1 MNVLVDRHHASLYYS
16 MQLLGDRLGWD
27 IYTPIGHEWWD
38 EWYWSFGRGTYND
51 DRLAQQY
58 LNTANWDYVVR
69 GQPLRLPEYHA
80 WDSEY
85 PDRVIKGV
93 TLAQARTM
101 TWDYVVATLQDNQ
114 TGFAKFARES
124 GAQLIFQVGNTG
136 QQIAWDREPIVLNS
150 SEMPLLGR
158 GVVYHQEFDS
168 DGLFAYREPTDRRM
182 VRCFVHLLHETV
194 CYPVWQEF
202 RTFHSDAL
210 RYGHAPTFEDPSY
223 VTNLKPTTAIA
234 GVMADSGWGWHD
246 KPHGDGFG
254 HVLHGWA
261 AIGRPLIGHASHYRG
276 KMGEPFW
283 QDGKTCIDL
292 DRHSVAEAA
301 EIVRTISADEHA
313 KMCRAIRATFD
324 ELVDYDAEAERIR
337 ELLGLKV
344 AVAA

>member
-1 MNVLVDRHHASLYYS
+1 MNVLCDRHHAGLYQS
-16 MQLLGDRLGWD
+16 MQLLARRLGWTL
-27 IYTPIGHEWWD
+27 YTPVGMDWWD
-38 EWYWSFGRGTYND
+38 EWYWSFGRSTYND
-51 DRLAQQY
+51 DRLARQY
-58 LNTANWDYVVR
+58 LLAA
-69 GQPLRLPEYHA
+69 QEP
-80 WDSEY
+80 DSEY
-85 PDRVIKGV
+85 PDWPIRYV
-93 TLAQARTM
+93 TLERARTM

-114 TGFAKFARES
+114 TGFAKFAREA
-124 GAQLIFQVGNTG
+124 GAQLIYQVGNTG
-136 QQIAWDREPIVLNS
+136 QQIAWDREPLVLSS

-168 DGLFAYREPTDRRM
+168 DDLFAYREPTDRRM

-202 RTFHSDAL
+202 RTYHSDAL

-254 HVLHGWA
+254 HVLHNWA

-301 EIVRTISADEHA
+301 EIVRTISVDEHA

-324 ELVDYDAEAERIR
+324 ELVDYDAEALRIR
-337 ELLGLKV
+337 ELLEPV